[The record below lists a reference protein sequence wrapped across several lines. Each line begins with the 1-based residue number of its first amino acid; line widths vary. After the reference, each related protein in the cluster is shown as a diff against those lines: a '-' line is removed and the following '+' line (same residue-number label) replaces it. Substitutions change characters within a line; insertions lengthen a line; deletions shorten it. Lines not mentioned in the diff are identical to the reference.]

1 MKFTNMLIWSQ
12 ENKLSEKFYKK
23 LGFEVATSTPDY
35 SEVKLGDFEIVI
47 VNMRDVDEYNGG
59 SLSGDKVRG
68 IYAIILVC
76 LV

>member
-1 MKFTNMLIWSQ
+1 MDFII
-12 ENKLSEKFYKK
+12 
-23 LGFEVATSTPDY
+23 FEITTSTPGY
-35 SEVKLGDFEIVI
+35 SEVKLGDFEIKI
-47 VNMRDVDEYNGG
+47 VNMRDEDEFNGD